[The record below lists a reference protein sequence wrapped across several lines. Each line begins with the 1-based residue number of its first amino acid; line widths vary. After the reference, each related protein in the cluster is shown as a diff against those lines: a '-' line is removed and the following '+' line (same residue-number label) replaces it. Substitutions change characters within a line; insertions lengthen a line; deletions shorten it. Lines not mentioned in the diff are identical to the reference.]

1 MDDIALA
8 ETRGQRLAV
17 VAVVRDKFDRGAFAF
32 AAPFWLWYVHSD
44 FIMPFTV
51 SYSGYVHTAVGLDDK
66 LSLLG
71 RPTPNT
77 CFCPSLVGAAPA
89 TASQR
94 LRHRFLLVSCPMRTS
109 LSVRPSAAERPV
121 GYRSE
126 QRVCRT
132 GPFITE
138 TRRTKPTSSTS
149 TTRRTSV
156 ALAASNV
163 DDMNYGN
170 AFLHDFCLGIPY
182 GLCLALLGCIA
193 LATPGALKYGCF
205 VAGSGVAQMVM
216 SSKSLSSWKE
226 GRSHKVWTAACL
238 ALCVGLTWV
247 SASLYRLGA
256 FPLVSGTTAALSG
269 FMCAF
274 LGSNVLL
281 GGNKAPKSKES

>member
-1 MDDIALA
+1 M
-8 ETRGQRLAV
+8 
-17 VAVVRDKFDRGAFAF
+17 
-32 AAPFWLWYVHSD
+32 S
-44 FIMPFTV
+44 
-51 SYSGYVHTAVGLDDK
+51 
-66 LSLLG
+66 
-71 RPTPNT
+71 
-77 CFCPSLVGAAPA
+77 
-89 TASQR
+89 
-94 LRHRFLLVSCPMRTS
+94 
-109 LSVRPSAAERPV
+109 
-121 GYRSE
+121 
-126 QRVCRT
+126 
-132 GPFITE
+132 
-138 TRRTKPTSSTS
+138 
-149 TTRRTSV
+149 
-156 ALAASNV
+156 
-163 DDMNYGN
+163 YGN

-226 GRSHKVWTAACL
+226 VRSHKVWTAACL

-274 LGSNVLL
+274 LGSNFLL